1 MKSQP
6 FPGTASFLHLFT
18 CHCFARCFRAECAEI
33 PRAAR
38 AKLHEMQFLCIA
50 KRVTVNDV
58 NSNTVHIPLF
68 FKIFSFRSS
77 SGVYTDF
84 FPFLP
89 HLSSRLQAF
98 QLPKQPFFLPEI
110 NFSVRTPLLTIY
122 GVWEQIFCFQS
133 QISYRPNNF
142 KPKIS

>member
-1 MKSQP
+1 M
-6 FPGTASFLHLFT
+6 
-18 CHCFARCFRAECAEI
+18 
-33 PRAAR
+33 AAC

-84 FPFLP
+84 FPFLCIAKRVTVNSNDKAADQVV
-89 HLSSRLQAF
+89 HHEKS
-98 QLPKQPFFLPEI
+98 KQKL
-110 NFSVRTPLLTIY
+110 FS
-122 GVWEQIFCFQS
+122 
-133 QISYRPNNF
+133 
-142 KPKIS
+142 